1 VWKRKVAGPREVAMQ
16 DAGRQ
21 TTMAEKTPMRATIR
35 PSERRQHASEPCR
48 AGRQAVGTGAATP
61 PPWREDSMQ
70 GRIRPIGFA
79 SDAMRCVVRGD
90 DPWRDRGSND
100 IDLEHV
106 AKPLPPHFD
115 DERVPDAGATCLAT
129 RRRAAPCPKVRRGAR
144 Q

>member
-1 VWKRKVAGPREVAMQ
+1 
-16 DAGRQ
+16 
-21 TTMAEKTPMRATIR
+21 
-35 PSERRQHASEPCR
+35 
-48 AGRQAVGTGAATP
+48 
-61 PPWREDSMQ
+61 MQ
-70 GRIRPIGFA
+70 GRIRPIRFA